1 LATIKQKSND
11 DWRAKRSQEQLAL
24 GGLPLNAEWRLRRL
38 TESRHLST
46 SFFSVNELALTA
58 SVGVRPL
65 GQVIGSSSFHVGIR
79 PQPYLSSMELTA
91 LSQVQNQVRRLAL
104 SRLLQEAQALG
115 ARAVLGVR
123 LETRTGIGGNALLEI
138 SASGTA
144 VDWHEARPPLD
155 PILCGLSG
163 QDFCT
168 LRQSGYR
175 PVGLVLGTCVYY
187 QIGSANTTWATGNA
201 LLSGTARMNQELTDY
216 TEGFYQ
222 ARHRAVGHLE
232 DETWYAQAEGVV
244 GLTMEKTL
252 ETREV
257 ELEIYERKVRRRDL
271 IVSICL
277 LGTAI
282 APFADRTPPVFA
294 VMPLGGA

>member
-1 LATIKQKSND
+1 MAIIKQKSND
-11 DWRAKRSQEQLAL
+11 DWRSKRSQEQLAL
-24 GGLPLNAEWRLRRL
+24 GGLPLNAEFRMRRL
-38 TESRHLST
+38 TENKRLAT
-46 SFFSVNELALTA
+46 SFFSVNELALT
-58 SVGVRPL
+58 SSLGIRPL
-65 GQVIGSSSFHVGIR
+65 GQVIGSSSFHVGVR
-79 PQPYLSSMELTA
+79 PQPYLTSMELTQ
-91 LSQVQNQVRRLAL
+91 LTQVQNQVRRLAL
-104 SRLLQEAQALG
+104 TRMQQEAEALG
-115 ARAVLGVR
+115 ARAVLGIR
-123 LETRTGIGGNALLEI
+123 LQTHSKIGGDSLLEI

-144 VDWHEARPPLD
+144 VDWHEPRPPLN
-155 PILCGLSG
+155 PVLCGLSG

-168 LRQSGYR
+168 LRQGGYR
-175 PVGLVLGTCVYY
+175 PVGLALGTCVYY

-201 LLSGTARMNQELTDY
+201 ILNGTARANQELTDY

-232 DETWYAQAEGVV
+232 EDAWYAKAEGVV
-244 GLTMEKTL
+244 GLTLEKTL

-257 ELEIYERKVRRRDL
+257 ELEIYERKVQRREL

-294 VMPLGGA
+294 VMPLGT